1 MQMSD
6 MILDLNVVER
16 KVSIASVKGAWECS
30 ETTAGILWGRA
41 P

>member
-6 MILDLNVVER
+6 MILDVNVIER

-30 ETTAGILWGRA
+30 ETPAGVLQVR
-41 P
+41 PP